1 MFDLDSILLVS
12 IIFLFGGFVKGTSGI
27 GLPAISIAFLTMFM
41 GIKVAVA
48 LVVMPGLLTNLWQTF
63 GKIKIIKI
71 IYRMWPLLLFLFL
84 FSFLGARI
92 LVDHSKFLTLLLG
105 ILLSAY
111 GLFSI
116 LVSKQ
121 IVIAKKYEK
130 ILGAFT
136 GALGGFFGGST
147 GTFVFPLALYVYSLK
162 MTQQEFLQSIALV
175 LISASFF
182 LGLALTG
189 NKLWTWELFAYSTYA
204 AIPSFIGMYIGRKL
218 QFKFDEKIFK
228 KVFLSMLII
237 IGLLIINKAI

>member
-1 MFDLDSILLVS
+1 MFDLDLILFVS
-12 IIFLFGGFVKGTSGI
+12 VIFLFGGFVKGISGI
-27 GLPAISIAFLTMFM
+27 GLPAISLAFLTMFM

-48 LVVMPGLLTNLWQTF
+48 LVVMPGLLTNFWQAF

-84 FSFLGARI
+84 FSFLGAQI
-92 LVDHSKFLTLLLG
+92 LVDHSKFLTLVLG

-111 GLFSI
+111 GMFSI
-116 LVSKQ
+116 LVRKK
-121 IVIAKKYEK
+121 IVIPKKYEK
-130 ILGAFT
+130 IIGVFA

-147 GTFVFPLALYVYSLK
+147 GTFIFPLALYVYSLK
-162 MTQQEFLQSIALV
+162 MSQQEFLQSIALV

-182 LGLALTG
+182 LGFALTG

-204 AIPSFIGMYIGRKL
+204 VIPSFIGMYIGRKL
-218 QFKFDEKIFK
+218 QNKFDEKVFK

-237 IGLLIINKAI
+237 IGLLIINKEI